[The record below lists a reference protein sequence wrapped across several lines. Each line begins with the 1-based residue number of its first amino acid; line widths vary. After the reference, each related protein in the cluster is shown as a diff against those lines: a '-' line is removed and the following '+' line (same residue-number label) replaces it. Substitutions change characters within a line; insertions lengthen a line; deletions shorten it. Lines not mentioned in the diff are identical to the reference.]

1 MNVTKFLALK
11 IAEAALALAD
21 DAEHIAESHS
31 TDPIRDAP
39 CYESLKESGGRLA
52 LIMLTAASNGV
63 IPHGTVEEGEVLK
76 QKVREELSNEIVNDI
91 NARRLVLD
99 RSLVL

>member
-21 DAEHIAESHS
+21 DAEHIAERHS
-31 TDPIRDAP
+31 QDADAP

-52 LIMLTAASNGV
+52 FTMMVAAQNGI
-63 IPHGTVEEGEVLK
+63 IPHGTAKEGDALKAQVKAELFEEVMEDLRHDRIVIDRPFVL
-76 QKVREELSNEIVNDI
+76 V
-91 NARRLVLD
+91 
-99 RSLVL
+99 